1 MKEAVYYPSLNEF
14 LEIAEK
20 GRCVPVYREILA
32 DTETPVSAFLRI
44 DDGGSS
50 FLFESA
56 EGGEKW
62 GRYSFLAISP
72 RATFASSGNK
82 VEIVEN
88 GSIRRMK
95 GDPLDLLRDFIAPY
109 KTSQVEGL
117 PRFYGGAVG
126 YMGYEMVRLFER
138 LPDTSTKDIDIPDSF
153 FMLADTVLI
162 FDNLESK
169 IKIVSNI
176 YISKADNLKELYEN
190 AVAKIDS
197 LVSRIKNRPLP
208 SFKSRELSGAEIVSN
223 FSKRDFL
230 DAVSK
235 SKEYIRA
242 GDIIQVVI
250 SQRFQTLL
258 DVDPFYIY
266 RALRLVNPSPY
277 MFFMRLGAIELI
289 GSSPEVLVRVEG
301 RDIDVRPIAGT
312 RPRGKDEEED
322 KLFENE
328 LINDSKERAEHIMLV
343 DLGRND
349 IGRVSEIGSIEVNEF
364 MVIEKYSHVMHIVSN
379 IHGIL
384 KEGKDSLDALRA
396 CFPAGTLTGAPKIR
410 AMEIIEEIEPSKR
423 SAYGGTVGYL
433 GFSGNM
439 DMCITIRTIIIK
451 DGKVYVQAGAGIVA
465 DSDPEAEYK
474 ETVIK
479 AKGMLKAV
487 EIARKGLE

>member
-1 MKEAVYYPSLNEF
+1 MKKTVYYPSLKEF
-14 LEIAEK
+14 VKIAEK
-20 GRCVPVYREILA
+20 DRCVPVYRNILV

-72 RATFASSGNK
+72 RATFKSSGDE
-82 VEIVEN
+82 VEIVED
-88 GSIRRMK
+88 GSVRKMK
-95 GDPLDLLRDFIAPY
+95 GDPLDLLREFIAPY
-109 KTSQVEGL
+109 KSAQVEGL

-126 YMGYEMVRLFER
+126 YMGYEMARLFER

-169 IKIVSNI
+169 MKIVSNI
-176 YISKADNLKELYEN
+176 YISKDDNTEELYKN

-197 LVSRIKNRPLP
+197 LVSRLKNRSIP
-208 SFKSRELSGAEIVSN
+208 SLRSRDLSGVEIVSN

-230 DAVSK
+230 DAVTK

-250 SQRFQTLL
+250 SKRSQTSL
-258 DVDPFYIY
+258 DVDPFSIY
-266 RALRLVNPSPY
+266 RALRFVNPSPY
-277 MFFMRLGAIELI
+277 MFFLRLDGIELV

-312 RPRGKDEEED
+312 RPRGSEEEED
-322 KLFENE
+322 RRLENE
-328 LINDSKERAEHIMLV
+328 LINDCKERAEHIMLV

-349 IGRVSEIGSIEVNEF
+349 VGRVSEIGSIEVNEF
-364 MVIEKYSHVMHIVSN
+364 MIIERYSHVMHIVSN

-384 KEGKDSLDALRA
+384 KEGKDPLDALRA

-423 SAYGGTVGYL
+423 GAYGGTVGYL
-433 GFSGNM
+433 AFSGNM
-439 DMCITIRTIIIK
+439 DMCITIRTILIK
-451 DGKVYVQAGAGIVA
+451 DGKIYIQAGAGVVA
-465 DSDPEAEYK
+465 DSDPEAEYE
-474 ETVIK
+474 ETVNK
-479 AKGMLKAV
+479 AKGMLKAI
-487 EIARKGLE
+487 EIAREGLE